1 MTTTL
6 IKRMASVVVVN
17 TTATKHTFIGQVG
30 GNMNPWEI
38 IQTLET
44 DNSRLFKESVVE
56 QHITNNMFLWG
67 LRKALDPLVTFGV
80 KEVPVKKDPTGAGLP
95 FDDFDKLVTAL
106 QNRTLT
112 GHAARDAI
120 LVAMA
125 KATQEEWNDWYR
137 RILIKDLRCG
147 VSVKTVN
154 GVKKNTVPVFGCML
168 AHDGAKHPK
177 KITGECFVE
186 YKYDGVRVIAIVQ
199 NGSATLY
206 SRNGKI
212 LSNFPHIEEAL
223 GKPEFEGL
231 VFDGEVMSD
240 DFQTLMKQVHRKEG
254 AQTEDSYLAVFDM
267 LTLAEFNAGGTDMTA
282 FERRERLINYQP
294 YFSYRLQLVQA
305 INLDLDS
312 EDGQLAFKN
321 MNKQALEEG
330 YEGLMIKPVHEG
342 YKCKRSHAWL
352 KIKPFIEVTLKVV
365 SLEEGTGKNEGL
377 LGALVVEGEDDGKF
391 FHLNVGSGLTD
402 ENREQIWAN
411 QDSVIGQLVEIRA
424 DAATQSQDADDTWS
438 LRFPRFKTF
447 RGFELGEKL

>member
-1 MTTTL
+1 
-6 IKRMASVVVVN
+6 
-17 TTATKHTFIGQVG
+17 
-30 GNMNPWEI
+30 MNPWNI
-38 IQTLET
+38 IQQLESN
-44 DNSRLFKESVVE
+44 NSSLFKQDVIKANIDNQEF
-56 QHITNNMFLWG
+56 ITGATMC
-67 LRKALDPLVTFGV
+67 LDPLVTFGV
-80 KEVPVKKDPTGAGLP
+80 KQVPTTDSDGPGVSWELFQSLA
-95 FDDFDKLVTAL
+95 DKLVA
-106 QNRTLT
+106 REVT

-120 LVAMA
+120 QTLADHSTVE
-125 KATQEEWNDWYR
+125 QWNDWYR

-147 VSVKTVN
+147 TGAKLINKVQKDTI
-154 GVKKNTVPVFGCML
+154 PLFGCML

-177 KITGECFVE
+177 KITGECFIE

-212 LSNFPHIEEAL
+212 LANFPHIEEAL
-223 GKPEFEGL
+223 SKSEFEGL
-231 VFDGEVMSD
+231 VFDGEVMSE
-240 DFQTLMKQVHRKEG
+240 DFQSLMKQVHRKEG

-267 LTLAEFNAGGTDMTA
+267 LTLDEFNAGGTDMTA
-282 FERRERLINYQP
+282 FERRERLISKQADFNN
-294 YFSYRLQLVQA
+294 RITLVQA

-312 EDGQLAFKN
+312 EQGQASFKA

-330 YEGLMIKPVHEG
+330 YEGLMIKPVNEG

-352 KIKPFIEVTLKVV
+352 KIKPFIEVTLSVV
-365 SLEEGTGKNEGL
+365 ALEEGTGKNEGL

-391 FHLNVGSGLTD
+391 FRLNVGSGLTD

-411 QDSVIGQLVEIRA
+411 QDAVIGQLVEIRA
-424 DAATQSQDADDTWS
+424 DAATQSQDSDDVWS